1 MTPVPVVVSP
11 QSQSY
16 ETITPSGSKDALAS
30 AIRVKFLP
38 SIVRVKEMLG
48 AIGPRPTVTGRWN
61 VSVRPSSSVT
71 VSTIRYVPAS
81 AYACDVTMPTPVV
94 VSPQSHAYVT
104 MTPSGSVEPEA
115 STFAVRPTT
124 RTVKNAVGQWR
135 TVTLWFSVPV
145 RPMSSVTV

>member
-48 AIGPRPTVTGRWN
+48 AIGPRPTVTGRW
-61 VSVRPSSSVT
+61 
-71 VSTIRYVPAS
+71 
-81 AYACDVTMPTPVV
+81 
-94 VSPQSHAYVT
+94 
-104 MTPSGSVEPEA
+104 
-115 STFAVRPTT
+115 
-124 RTVKNAVGQWR
+124 
-135 TVTLWFSVPV
+135 SVPV
-145 RPMSSVTV
+145 RPMSSVTVSMIVYVPFVAYVWTAVTPAPVVVSPQSHAYEAIVPSRSENREASTETVRFTADREKVADGKWNRATWLRIPVRPMSSVT